1 MTESTYDSGLKQ
13 AADILVILKKHSE
26 KTLSSRDIASALS
39 ITQQRVYDS
48 ISYLRSCGFGI
59 DANRKEGYKLTGTP
73 DNLSPVE
80 IAAELKSRRFGC
92 RIYSYKSV
100 GSTNTIAQGLAK
112 SGYPEG
118 TLVIADT
125 QTKGKGRLGRR
136 WHSPPGKGLYFTIIL
151 RPNIPPDRIAGLSLV
166 AGLAVVRAVKE
177 VTGIVSQTKW
187 PNDVLYKNKKLAGI
201 LVEVA
206 AELDRINYM
215 VLGCGINVNTQ
226 KKNLPLS
233 LQMKSTSLRIISGK
247 DIPRVQLLKSVLKHF
262 EDLYDNFCRHG
273 FGYVAGEIIYNS
285 AVVGKRVTLVIGKQK
300 ITGKA
305 VSIDDDGR
313 LVLKSKAGLM
323 SYPAGEV
330 SLR

>member
-1 MTESTYDSGLKQ
+1 MIESTYDSGLKQ
-13 AADILVILKKHSE
+13 AAEILVLLKKQPDKPLTAHN
-26 KTLSSRDIASALS
+26 IASALS
-39 ITQQRVYDS
+39 ITTQRVYDS

-59 DANRKEGYKLTGTP
+59 EANRREGYKLVSVP

-100 GSTNTIAQGLAK
+100 GSTNVVAQDLAK

-125 QTKGKGRLGRR
+125 QTKGKGRLGRK
-136 WHSPPGKGLYFTIIL
+136 WHSPPGKGLYFSLIL
-151 RPNIPPDRIAGLSLV
+151 RPDIPPDRIAGLSLV

-177 VTGIVSQTKW
+177 VTGIGAQTKW
-187 PNDVLYKNKKLAGI
+187 PNDVLYKKKKIAGI
-201 LVEVA
+201 LVELA

-226 KKNLPLS
+226 KKHFPLGM
-233 LQMKSTSLRIISGK
+233 QMKSTSLRIINRK
-247 DIPRVQLLKSVLKHF
+247 DVPRVQLLRSMLKHF

-273 FGYVAGEIIYNS
+273 FGYLSGEIIHNS
-285 AVVGKRVTLVIGKQK
+285 GVVGKQVTLIIGKQK
-300 ITGKA
+300 ISGKV

-313 LVLKSKAGLM
+313 LVLKNKTGLM